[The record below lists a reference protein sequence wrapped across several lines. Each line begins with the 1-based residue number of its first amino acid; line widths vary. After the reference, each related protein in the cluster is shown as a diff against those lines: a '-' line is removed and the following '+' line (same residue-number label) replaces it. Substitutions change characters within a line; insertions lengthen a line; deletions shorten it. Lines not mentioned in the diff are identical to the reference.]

1 MTKQQLRKFIND
13 TRGLIRG
20 ASNDKKLKL
29 LKLIKEAKRQ
39 CDEQELAEMTIDHS
53 KIDGVLGS
61 KIAQAAL
68 SGALSATGASHTGAA
83 NSIQPNTQKNA
94 DYLEEK

>member
-1 MTKQQLRKFIND
+1 MTKEQLRKFIND

-39 CDEQELAEMTIDHS
+39 CDEQELSEMMLDDS

-61 KIAQAAL
+61 KIAQAAFA
-68 SGALSATGASHTGAA
+68 GALSAAGASHSSNK
-83 NSIQPNTQKNA
+83 NSIQPNSEENA